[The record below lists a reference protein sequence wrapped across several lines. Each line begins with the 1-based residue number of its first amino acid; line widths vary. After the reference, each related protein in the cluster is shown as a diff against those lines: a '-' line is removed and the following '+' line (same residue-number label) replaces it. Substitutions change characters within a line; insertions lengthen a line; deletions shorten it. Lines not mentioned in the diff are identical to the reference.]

1 MVILSEVSQT
11 RKRNLLGL
19 EVFMPESGRQLRC
32 SCRRGFSVVQV
43 PERGPRLRQNKLE
56 YFFPHFNLFK
66 L

>member
-19 EVFMPESGRQLRC
+19 EVFMLESGRQLRC
-32 SCRRGFSVVQV
+32 RRGFSVAQV